1 MIALFDAVDVR
12 EPAHLGGH
20 DWGAVVSW
28 TLSGDHAARF
38 KSFVVMSVGHPAE
51 YRRGFEQKWR
61 AWYIYIFL
69 IRGLA
74 ERLLPARDWF
84 AIRKLV
90 DDPAET
96 AARIA
101 AFSRPG
107 RLTAGRAEARRGG
120 QEGVRTCRSRGYP

>member
-1 MIALFDAVDVR
+1 
-12 EPAHLGGH
+12 
-20 DWGAVVSW
+20 
-28 TLSGDHAARF
+28 
-38 KSFVVMSVGHPAE
+38 MSVGHPAE

-84 AIRKLV
+84 AIRKLD

-96 AARIA
+96 DARNAAL
-101 AFSRPG
+101 SRPG
-107 RLTAGRAEARRGG
+107 RINAGPNRYHANGW
-120 QEGVRTCRSRGYP
+120 QELYARSRKIGHAPRSAKGGSQA